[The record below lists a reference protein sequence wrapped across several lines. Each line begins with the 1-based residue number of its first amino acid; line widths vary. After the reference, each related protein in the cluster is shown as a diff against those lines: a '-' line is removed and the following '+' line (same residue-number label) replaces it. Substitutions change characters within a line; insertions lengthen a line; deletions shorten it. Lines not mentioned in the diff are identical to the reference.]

1 MPESKEDQQMDVFQ
15 AAHLLHKC
23 VQQIP
28 EGLRQRALSLV
39 AANLNMSLEIQGQ
52 AQRASENTSDSSYGV
67 NLPSS
72 VDIKSFV
79 ENKAPQNDI
88 QYVAVVAYYY
98 RFEAPQRERRDAVD
112 ARTIQ
117 DSTRLVKRPRLTNPR
132 STLNNARVG
141 GYLDRIAPGEYAI
154 NAVGENL
161 VAMALPSDATS
172 SSTSAR
178 KKKKSTKKSVNSSIP
193 KRG

>member
-1 MPESKEDQQMDVFQ
+1 
-15 AAHLLHKC
+15 
-23 VQQIP
+23 
-28 EGLRQRALSLV
+28 
-39 AANLNMSLEIQGQ
+39 
-52 AQRASENTSDSSYGV
+52 V

-193 KRG
+193 KRGYKQCPHITISAS